1 MLRRSIFALSLSAL
15 SFSAYAAN
23 YTLSVEPNYPASQAQ
38 EIYKPLLSYLSK
50 STGHTFTLKTAN
62 NYHAFWRDILANT
75 PADFTFEEA
84 PYADFRVSHFGYT
97 PLVRVAEN
105 TQFSLLV
112 GPENAG
118 AGTNGLLAGTIV
130 SMPSPSLS
138 YLFLNELYPN
148 PIAQPEISSI
158 AQTWKDGVDIVFAQ
172 EAMAAMVPIYI
183 AEQYPNLQSV
193 HLSRALPGRTISAA
207 KGVPADVSKAV
218 TNAMLK
224 LHTNTQLIDVLTEIG
239 TTQFIPTTAVEIQGN
254 EKMLRRVFGYP
265 KAKPTAKPAAATPTA
280 ATPAAAAVKPATQ
293 AAVKK

>member
-1 MLRRSIFALSLSAL
+1 MLRRALFVISLSTL
-15 SFSAYAAN
+15 SFSAFAAN
-23 YTLSVEPNYPASQAQ
+23 YTLTVEPNYPANQAQ

-50 STGHTFTLKTAN
+50 STGHTFTLKTVN
-62 NYHAFWRDILANT
+62 NYHAYWRNILANSPT
-75 PADFTFEEA
+75 DFTFEEA
-84 PYADFRVSHFGYT
+84 PYADFRVARYGYT

-112 GPENAG
+112 SPENAD

-172 EAMAAMVPIYI
+172 EAMAAMVPVYI

-193 HLSRALPGRTISAA
+193 HLSRALPGRSINAA

-218 TNAMLK
+218 ANAILN
-224 LHTNTQLIDVLTEIG
+224 LHKNAQLIDVLTELG
-239 TTQFIPTTAVEIQGN
+239 TTQFIPTTAAEIQGN
-254 EKMLRRVFGYP
+254 QKMLRRVFGYP
-265 KAKPTAKPAAATPTA
+265 KSAPAAKPTVAPAAASS
-280 ATPAAAAVKPATQ
+280 PAVPAPQ
-293 AAVKK
+293 PAVKK